1 MNDYYPPG
9 VDNLPDDE
17 LLVDYDFRGNELYKG
32 DMVYDTPFG
41 FLLVDDVEEYMVSE
55 FGKPIEME

>member
-1 MNDYYPPG
+1 MSNYPPG
-9 VDNLPDDE
+9 VTNLPDE
-17 LLVDYDFRGNELYKG
+17 VDFVGWDWLGKELYRG
-32 DMVYDTPFG
+32 DEVYDTPFG